1 MAPHEKTERR
11 GMTSPTITTSAA
23 NAITAANAAIAADDR
38 DLQAQWDAAPTPFI
52 AWANRSS
59 PEVRARRAKLFAAL
73 DAARGVA
80 TGQRENRVLNS
91 AGKPQAT
98 LARATTN
105 QIKIDPAKTVEQI
118 AAAAVRSSQIN
129 RPAKAS
135 KKVAA

>member
-1 MAPHEKTERR
+1 
-11 GMTSPTITTSAA
+11 MTSPTITTAAA

-80 TGQRENRVLNS
+80 TGQRETRALNT

-98 LARATTN
+98 LARATKN
-105 QIKIDPAKTVEQI
+105 NIVLDPAKTVEQI
-118 AAAAVRSSQIN
+118 AAAAVRSSQIT

>member
-1 MAPHEKTERR
+1 
-11 GMTSPTITTSAA
+11 MTSPTITTAAA
-23 NAITAANAAIAADDR
+23 NAITAANAAIAADDLR
-38 DLQAQWDAAPTPFI
+38 VAEDWADARTPWQAVAQ
-52 AWANRSS
+52 RCS

-80 TGQRENRVLNS
+80 TGQRENRVLNT

-105 QIKIDPAKTVEQI
+105 NIRLDPAKTVEQI

>member
-1 MAPHEKTERR
+1 
-11 GMTSPTITTSAA
+11 MTSPTITTSAA

-38 DLQAQWDAAPTPFI
+38 DLQAQWDAAPDPFT

-59 PEVRARRAKLFAAL
+59 PEVRARRAKLFADL
-73 DAARGVA
+73 AAAQAVA
-80 TGQRENRVLNS
+80 TGQRENRVLNT

-105 QIKIDPAKTVEQI
+105 NIVLDPAKTVEQI

-135 KKVAA
+135 KKVAVA

>member
-1 MAPHEKTERR
+1 
-11 GMTSPTITTSAA
+11 MTSPTITTAAA

-80 TGQRENRVLNS
+80 TGQRETRALNT

-105 QIKIDPAKTVEQI
+105 QIRLDPAKTVEQI
-118 AAAAVRSSQIN
+118 AAAAVRSSQLT
-129 RPAKAS
+129 RPVKAS

>member
-1 MAPHEKTERR
+1 
-11 GMTSPTITTSAA
+11 MTSPTITTAAA

-80 TGQRENRVLNS
+80 TGQRETRALNT

-105 QIKIDPAKTVEQI
+105 QIKLDPAKTVEQI
-118 AAAAVRSSQIN
+118 AAAAVRSSQLT